1 MTTRRIVRCNAC
13 LQMAEN
19 DDGLINA
26 RTAEAAREQAN
37 AVGWR
42 SWRSTDICPDCQA
55 DVESDDS
62 ENHPSLAGDVS

>member
-1 MTTRRIVRCNAC
+1 MTSRRIIRCNEC
-13 LQMAEN
+13 LRMAEN

-26 RTAEAAREQAN
+26 RTAEAARKQAN

-55 DVESDDS
+55 NVDGDDS
-62 ENHPSLAGDVS
+62 KESP

>member
-1 MTTRRIVRCNAC
+1 
-13 LQMAEN
+13 MAEN

-42 SWRSTDICPDCQA
+42 SWRSADICPDCQA
-55 DVESDDS
+55 KVDGDDS
-62 ENHPSLAGDVS
+62 KESP